1 MYKLL
6 YAILTD
12 SPLMSV
18 LQKRSNK
25 MSSNHEDLVVPA
37 GDLGVA
43 IKMGANGM
51 CTVVEKT
58 VEDYPLDVL
67 DVIVSLNGIK
77 LAEVQDGEE
86 AWAKLFDTFKAAPM
100 NLVVCRG
107 GGLEEKAPAAS
118 PPSKAPPLPPIDP
131 NLTPDFEVC
140 NSIKKREKDKA
151 LLCKAVG
158 CDKLLQSSHG
168 GFCRGHYKR
177 FLISTGQCES
187 WDCKCGEKISSAS
200 IRCGKCHRWRFGQKP
215 GSRKTYVPE
224 DAAVEISDVVLRND
238 RGRPLCKV
246 VDCGKTEQAH
256 NDGFCRTHFNLFAI
270 GNDNEHSSGVDGI
283 KDPWTCSCGKQWPQM
298 QKRCGNTKCQKW
310 RGGKREVWSHPG
322 KKKTKVIEEDDGESW
337 TCDHCQNIVTA
348 KKSRC
353 GKCHRWKGGKRQG
366 GWKLGANVSSVEDG
380 VDRSTDWTCCDQ
392 PLPATQT
399 RCGKCNKWRGG
410 KRRPA
415 KPMPE
420 GEAKKLK
427 IEEDIEPAA
436 VHIPLLPDVGMQEAV
451 NEVVVDVAEE
461 ELTTS
466 V

>member
-1 MYKLL
+1 M
-6 YAILTD
+6 T
-12 SPLMSV
+12 
-18 LQKRSNK
+18 
-25 MSSNHEDLVVPA
+25 SSYEELIVPA
-37 GDLGVA
+37 GDLGVTM
-43 IKMGANGM
+43 KMGVNGM

-58 VEDYPLDVL
+58 VEDYPLNVL

-77 LAEVQDGEE
+77 LAEVQDGED

-107 GGLEEKAPAAS
+107 GGLEEPLAPPPLAAAADVPS
-118 PPSKAPPLPPIDP
+118 PSRAPPLPSIDP

-140 NSIKKREKDKA
+140 TKVKKREKDKA

-177 FLISTGQCES
+177 FLISTGQCDS

-200 IRCGKCHRWRFGQKP
+200 IRCGKCHRWRYGQKP
-215 GSRKTYVPE
+215 GSRKTYVPD
-224 DAAVEISDVVLRND
+224 DAAVQISDVVLRNE

-246 VDCGKTEQAH
+246 INCGKTEQAH
-256 NDGFCRTHFNLFAI
+256 NDGFCRTHFNLFVIDA
-270 GNDNEHSSGVDGI
+270 DEHGGIDGM
-283 KDPWTCSCGKQWPQM
+283 KDPWMCVCGKQWPQM

-310 RGGKREVWSHPG
+310 RGGKREVWSHSS
-322 KKKTKVIEEDDGESW
+322 KKSKKVIEEEDGDSW
-337 TCDHCQNIVTA
+337 TCDHCQNVVTS
-348 KKSRC
+348 KKTRC
-353 GKCHRWKGGKRQG
+353 GKCHRWRGGKRQG
-366 GWKLGANVSSVEDG
+366 GWKLGVNAAPTAEDDI
-380 VDRSTDWTCCDQ
+380 DRSKDWTCCDQ

-415 KPMPE
+415 KPIPE
-420 GEAKKLK
+420 VEAKKAK
-427 IEEDIEPAA
+427 IDEDALYEHVAVAGVDVNEPH
-436 VHIPLLPDVGMQEAV
+436 VPLLPDVGMQEAV
-451 NEVVVDVAEE
+451 NEVVVDVAAEE
-461 ELTTS
+461 EEDLITS